1 MVFSKNVVPDVS
13 LIALS
18 ASSFCANSIKAYPW
32 AGQSCG
38 LVYAIRGLKPFV
50 LLRSVWERR
59 PTEAW
64 TKRTV
69 GSITHH
75 HVTCTPVQGHAQ
87 VLYISVLAIQIL
99 QVLLGS
105 FLIQSRD
112 NDDPPFDGCIDGQGM
127 FEVED
132 TSGTVVAMV
141 AMVGVGE
148 RVCIVGLM
156 KEDMVSYGTP
166 RRKRLLAYIWQPSL
180 QPCRSLF
187 CL

>member
-32 AGQSCG
+32 ADQSCG
-38 LVYAIRGLKPFV
+38 LVDDVRGLKPFV
-50 LLRSVWERR
+50 LLRSVWGHR

-64 TKRTV
+64 AKRSV

-75 HVTCTPVQGHAQ
+75 HVTCTPVQGHAK
-87 VLYISVLAIQIL
+87 VLDISVLAIQIL

-112 NDDPPFDGCIDGQGM
+112 NDDPPFD
-127 FEVED
+127 
-132 TSGTVVAMV
+132 S
-141 AMVGVGE
+141 
-148 RVCIVGLM
+148 CIVVEVCSKLG
-156 KEDMVSYGTP
+156 EPVGQ
-166 RRKRLLAYIWQPSL
+166 R
-180 QPCRSLF
+180 
-187 CL
+187 